1 LSGLHEVVEGNRERL
16 TRVFSYYCSFGEPL
30 NTNSMPSSKFIKL
43 LKDAKLL
50 PTPSQGPTGAPAPGK
65 AIRDSV
71 GPQSI
76 FSVNEPPYAQPLR
89 GQKENLG
96 SRLSKNPGKSGP
108 FISKVDAD
116 LLFTRHTGI
125 AKSKKIPPSASSN
138 AQGQAIPSSFS
149 QLKKTADKKGQLH
162 GLNRMDLGTFILAL
176 SDIATKLYMK
186 SNHDISGAANQR
198 EEAQAL
204 QILIQRNLMALDE
217 SIQRTEKGNNA
228 HSQII

>member
-1 LSGLHEVVEGNRERL
+1 MG
-16 TRVFSYYCSFGEPL
+16 T
-30 NTNSMPSSKFIKL
+30 
-43 LKDAKLL
+43 
-50 PTPSQGPTGAPAPGK
+50 QG
-65 AIRDSV
+65 
-71 GPQSI
+71 I
-76 FSVNEPPYAQPLR
+76 FDVNEPPYAQPLR
-89 GQKENLG
+89 GQKENFG
-96 SRLSKNPGKSGP
+96 SPLSKSPSKSGP

-125 AKSKKIPPSASSN
+125 AKSKKTPPSASSN
-138 AQGQAIPSSFS
+138 AQAQAIPSSFS
-149 QLKKTADKKGQLH
+149 QLKKTAEKKGEVR
-162 GLNRMDLGTFILAL
+162 GLNRMDLDTFILAL

-198 EEAQAL
+198 GEAQAL